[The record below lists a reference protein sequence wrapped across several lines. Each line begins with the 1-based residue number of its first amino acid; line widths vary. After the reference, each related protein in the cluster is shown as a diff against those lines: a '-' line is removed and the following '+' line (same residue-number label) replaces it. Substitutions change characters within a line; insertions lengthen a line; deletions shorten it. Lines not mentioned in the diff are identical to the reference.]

1 MLSFGL
7 FHDTVPGKSLLRGSV
22 RLTVSQL
29 SPPPQLDISNLAEAE
44 ILLPRFPNFTRT
56 CL

>member
-1 MLSFGL
+1 MFSFGL
-7 FHDTVPGKSLLRGSV
+7 CHDTVPGKSLLRGSV